1 MFFILLPFII
11 VPCPV
16 FLDYYSLQVS
26 MGIHVKVYD
35 NMSNLQSAEHRQG
48 RQSTAHTPEKESL
61 RRRERIRLQEN
72 TCEEWCFLQYSCA
85 YSRIYLFTKYLLS
98 PFARFWRYSG
108 EYTDKVS
115 IFIELKLVVDNIF
128 EI

>member
-26 MGIHVKVYD
+26 MGIRVKVYD
-35 NMSNLQSAEHRQG
+35 NMSNLQSAEHC
-48 RQSTAHTPEKESL
+48 QSTAHTPEKERL
-61 RRRERIRLQEN
+61 RRREGIRMQEN

-85 YSRIYLFTKYLLS
+85 YSCIYLFTKYLLS

-115 IFIELKLVVDNIF
+115 TFIELKLVVGQYF
-128 EI
+128 